1 VSNEVEAFER
11 ATRRSR
17 TIKIVLVF
25 LVVCSPLIYLGY
37 KNYAKRAEIQERRD
51 AYAREIALTEADK
64 TELTAAIPRAR
75 KSIVDAGN
83 RFVNVVTPAALE
95 ALEDE
100 GQPCPYHITGP
111 SMGAGESYIKYGSI
125 DMNYFGNASYRLYAP
140 GAPIVPPIDDDLA
153 TIDEIAKRFATKQ
166 ADKNDLARV
175 KRLERSMEDF
185 LFVVGEQKAPT
196 ILSDSY
202 IPGQLTGFAYLYS
215 WSANR
220 VVCFTS
226 LAAQNREQ
234 IEIEY
239 SAMVGNALDEQMKKN
254 DAAKAVL
261 ERDLQV
267 QIRTAIAA
275 RLHATL

>member
-1 VSNEVEAFER
+1 VANEVEAFER

-17 TIKIVLVF
+17 TIKITLML

-37 KNYAKRAEIQERRD
+37 KNYAKRAEIQEHRD
-51 AYAREIALTEADK
+51 AYAREIALTAADK

-75 KSIVDAGN
+75 KAIEAAGN
-83 RFVNVVTPAALE
+83 TFVNVVTPTALD
-95 ALEDE
+95 ALEDA
-100 GQPCPYHITGP
+100 GQPCPYRITGP

-140 GAPIVPPIDDDLA
+140 GAPLTPPIADDLA
-153 TIDEIAKRFATKQ
+153 TLDDIAKRFAMKK

-175 KRLERSMEDF
+175 QRLERSMEDL
-185 LFVVGEQKAPT
+185 LFVVGEMQAPAL
-196 ILSDSY
+196 LSDSY

-215 WSANR
+215 WSAAR

-226 LAAQNREQ
+226 LAVQNHEQ

-239 SAMVGNALDEQMKKN
+239 SHMEGNYLDAERKKA

-261 ERDLQV
+261 ERDLIV

>member
-1 VSNEVEAFER
+1 MTNEVEAFER

-17 TIKIVLVF
+17 HIKIGLVF

-37 KNYAKRAEIQERRD
+37 RNYAKRAEIQEHRD
-51 AYAREIALTEADK
+51 AYAREIALTAADK
-64 TELTAAIPRAR
+64 TELAAAIPRAR
-75 KSIVDAGN
+75 KAIEDAGN
-83 RFVNVVTPAALE
+83 AFVNVVTPATLE
-95 ALEDE
+95 ALEDS
-100 GQPCPYHITGP
+100 GQPCPYRVSAP
-111 SMGAGESYIKYGSI
+111 SMGAGESYVKYGSI
-125 DMNYFGNASYRLYAP
+125 DMNYFGNASFRLYAP
-140 GAPIVPPIDDDLA
+140 GAPIKPPIAGDLG
-153 TIDEIAKRFATKQ
+153 TLEEIAKRLAEKK

-185 LFVVGEQKAPT
+185 LFVVGEQRDP
-196 ILSDSY
+196 IVLSDSY
-202 IPGQLTGFAYLYS
+202 EAGQLSGFAYLYS
-215 WSANR
+215 WSAGR

-226 LAAQNREQ
+226 LAVQNRES

-239 SAMVGNALDEQMKKN
+239 SAMVGNVVDEMMKKN

>member
-1 VSNEVEAFER
+1 VGNEVEAFER

-37 KNYAKRAEIQERRD
+37 KNYAKRAEIQEHRD
-51 AYAREIALTEADK
+51 AYAREIALTAEDK
-64 TELTAAIPRAR
+64 TELAAAIPRAR
-75 KSIVDAGN
+75 KAIQDAGN
-83 RFVNVVTPAALE
+83 TFVNVVTPQKLE
-95 ALEDE
+95 ALEDS
-100 GQPCPYHITGP
+100 GQPCPYRITGP

-125 DMNYFGNASYRLYAP
+125 DMNYFGNASYTLFAP
-140 GAPIVPPIDDDLA
+140 GVPITPPLAYDLGA
-153 TIDEIAKRFATKQ
+153 LEEIAKKAAAKT

-175 KRLERSMEDF
+175 KRLERSMDDF
-185 LFVVGEQKAPT
+185 LFVVGEQTEPM
-196 ILSDSY
+196 IVSDSY
-202 IPGQLTGFAYLYS
+202 MPGELAGFAYLYS
-215 WSANR
+215 WSAAH
-220 VVCFTS
+220 VVCFTA

-239 SAMVGNALDEQMKKN
+239 SHMEGNYADADMKKKE
-254 DAAKAVL
+254 AARGVL
-261 ERDLQV
+261 QRDLQV